1 MKLGW
6 WKGRWLFSVKSLL
19 VIAWIQL
26 ISIPSTLDVREL
38 IFSCEYPFGK
48 DHSQA
53 IVSAANYDVENIRII
68 LKWQSDIVKDEL
80 NKVEKM
86 FKLRTLSEKSVFA
99 KISTDGLCVS
109 IKRKCFTHVVVW
121 VRQLPH
127 YSKILRIADK
137 LTIITIVRYIS
148 KLAFSLSVND
158 TKIVFLNHF
167 RILSLPSP
175 AHAVLESIWFC
186 PIPRCSLPISS
197 IAR

>member
-1 MKLGW
+1 
-6 WKGRWLFSVKSLL
+6 
-19 VIAWIQL
+19 
-26 ISIPSTLDVREL
+26 
-38 IFSCEYPFGK
+38 
-48 DHSQA
+48 
-53 IVSAANYDVENIRII
+53 
-68 LKWQSDIVKDEL
+68 
-80 NKVEKM
+80 M
-86 FKLRTLSEKSVFA
+86 FKLRTLSEISVFA

-148 KLAFSLSVND
+148 KLAFSLSVDD

-197 IAR
+197 IVKQDRTRQSISIFPCLLKSRDLLLWNRVINEDLYARSAINMDFARFSGRFLHTNKAKVVT